1 MMWGAAHR
9 CAATTAGG
17 CCVPICPSSGCRSTE
32 VGVLVATLRRHVA
45 RLRRPVATVRRP
57 VATLRRPVATL
68 RRPVSTWRRP
78 VATAALV
85 CSTRGDRHRLRLE
98 HAPRLVAR
106 AEGARSSSSAL
117 GFWWP
122 TKVRWNYLLC
132 ACACARFAGNN
143 GFSATCAV
151 AATIIIRRESP
162 AAAARP
168 AGHSGV
174 LTGTHT
180 PRTLTDQ
187 IR

>member
-9 CAATTAGG
+9 CSYHRGRLLRPDLPEFRLSFDRGRCVGCNAAPPCCKIAPPG
-17 CCVPICPSSGCRSTE
+17 CNGPPPGCN
-32 VGVLVATLRRHVA
+32 VAPPGCNVA
-45 RLRRPVATVRRP
+45 SPCFYNRRRPVA
-57 VATLRRPVATL
+57 
-68 RRPVSTWRRP
+68 TWRRP
-78 VATAALV
+78 VATPALV

-151 AATIIIRRESP
+151 AATIIIRQENR

-180 PRTLTDQ
+180 
-187 IR
+187 